1 MRRLLALLVLS
12 VFLSLAVT
20 AIAFAV
26 TRTDRFRSPI
36 GTPEEAPE

>member
-1 MRRLLALLVLS
+1 MLALLVLS

-26 TRTDRFRSPI
+26 TRTDRFRAPVD
-36 GTPEEAPE
+36 TPEEGIE